1 MWNYYSWS
9 TQKKT
14 ASGHNGSTR
23 SKLSKNL
30 HTWRNLILLHI
41 GNDIVDLTDPHNK
54 GKSRNLRFVNR
65 VFTLSEQKQIFN
77 STTPDTITW
86 ALWAGKETAYKIISK
101 CHPSASS
108 TPRLYEV
115 LLDWNDISH
124 EPVECFGEDCVISGT
139 VDTPYGHIH
148 IRIFVTPEYVHCVGA
163 TVPLETTDAVVW
175 HVDRIRSVSEASP
188 ANESL
193 CVREALKKH
202 LSAYVD
208 ENPEGIEIR
217 REKGSHGLQPP
228 FVYLHGRRN
237 DTDISLSHDG
247 MFTAYAFTILEDS
260 RTYAVENSRSTSR

>member
-1 MWNYYSWS
+1 M
-9 TQKKT
+9 
-14 ASGHNGSTR
+14 
-23 SKLSKNL
+23 
-30 HTWRNLILLHI
+30 
-41 GNDIVDLTDPHNK
+41 
-54 GKSRNLRFVNR
+54 GKSRNLRFINR
-65 VFTLSEQKQIFN
+65 VFTLSEQNQIFN
-77 STTPDTITW
+77 STKPDTIIW

-115 LLDWNDISH
+115 LLDWKDISH
-124 EPVECFGEDCVISGT
+124 EPVECFGEDWVISGT

-148 IRIFVTPEYVHCVGA
+148 IRIFATREYVHCVGA

-175 HVDRIRSVSEASP
+175 HVDRIRPVPEASP

-208 ENPEGIEIR
+208 ESPEGIEIR

-228 FVYLHGRRN
+228 FVYLRGRRN

-260 RTYAVENSRSTSR
+260 RMYAFENSHSTSRQSL

>member
-1 MWNYYSWS
+1 M
-9 TQKKT
+9 
-14 ASGHNGSTR
+14 
-23 SKLSKNL
+23 
-30 HTWRNLILLHI
+30 
-41 GNDIVDLTDPHNK
+41 

-115 LLDWNDISH
+115 CLDWNDMCNES
-124 EPVECFGEDCVISGT
+124 VECFGEDCVISGT

-148 IRIFVTPEYVHCVGA
+148 IRIFVTGEYVHCVGA
-163 TVPLETTDAVVW
+163 TVPLGTTDAVVW
-175 HVDRIRSVSEASP
+175 HVDRMSPVSEGLP

-193 CVREALKKH
+193 CVREVLKKH
-202 LSAYVD
+202 LSAYVG
-208 ENPEGIEIR
+208 ESPEGIEIR

-247 MFTAYAFTILEDS
+247 MFTAYAFTLLEDS
-260 RTYAVENSRSTSR
+260 RTYTVENSHSTSLQSL